1 MENKMPKLTIDDLKR
16 IKQEKS
22 QIFAL
27 RKGEVPV
34 EKTRHV
40 LLCSG
45 TGCHATGGL
54 SVLSALQQEIDNQG
68 LSENVIIV
76 ETGCNGF
83 CALGPIMVVQP
94 DGIFYQQVKPEDAKE
109 LVESHFKANKPLER
123 LMYSDPSAKKKVIPK
138 LSDIPFFSNQLTRV
152 LRNKGL
158 INPESI
164 DEYIA
169 RDGYFAAV
177 KALKEMT
184 SEKIIEE
191 VLASGI
197 RGRGGAG
204 FPTGLKWRF
213 AFQSKGDTK
222 YVLCNADE
230 GDPGAFMDRSILEAD
245 PHSVVEGM
253 IIAAKAINAHHGFI
267 YCRTEYPLAIR
278 RLQLALDKAKEYG
291 FLGDNIFDTGFDL
304 DIEIC
309 QGAGAFVCGEET
321 ALMASIEGKR
331 GMPRPRPPFPA
342 HQGLW
347 KKPSILNNVE
357 TLASVPQIVLQGSGW
372 YSSVGTK
379 TSKGTK
385 VFALS
390 GDVNNIG
397 LVEVPMGASLREII
411 FDIGGGIP
419 NKRQFKAVQL
429 GGPSGGCVPEQY
441 LDTSVD
447 FEEIVKVGAIMGSGG
462 VIIMD
467 DQTCMV
473 DMARFFMDFIQDE
486 SCGKCTPCREGTRRL
501 LEILEKICEGNG
513 EPEDIET
520 LEELSYVIKESA
532 LCGLGQTAPNPVLST
547 LRYFRHEYEAHIYE
561 KRCPA
566 KRCPSLLKFEVDPEK
581 CKKCGAC
588 FKACPTNAITWKKKE
603 VAVIDKEKC
612 VKCLT
617 CISKC
622 KFDAID

>member
-1 MENKMPKLTIDDLKR
+1 MPKLTIDDLKR

-27 RKGEVPV
+27 RQGKVPV
-34 EKTRHV
+34 EQTRHL

-45 TGCHATGGL
+45 TGCHATGSL
-54 SVLSALQQEIDNQG
+54 SLKDALQKEIDNQG
-68 LSENVIIV
+68 LTENVIIV

-94 DGIFYQQVKPEDAKE
+94 DGIFYQQVKADDAKE
-109 LVESHFKANKPLER
+109 LVESHFKANKPVER
-123 LMYSDPSAKKKVIPK
+123 LMYKDPSSKKKLIPK
-138 LSDIPFFSNQLTRV
+138 LSDIPFFSHQMARV

-169 RDGYFAAV
+169 RDGYIASI

-184 SEKIIEE
+184 SEQVIAE

-213 AFQSKGDTK
+213 AFQSKGDVK

-245 PHSVVEGM
+245 PHAVVEGM
-253 IIAAKAINAHHGFI
+253 IIAAKAINAHDGFI
-267 YCRTEYPLAIR
+267 YCRTEYPLAIK
-278 RLQLALDKAKEYG
+278 RLQLAIDNAKTYG
-291 FLGDNIFDTGFDL
+291 LLGDNIMDTGFDL
-304 DIEIC
+304 NIEIT

-321 ALMASIEGKR
+321 ALMASVEGKR

-357 TLASVPQIVLQGSGW
+357 TLASIPQIILNGSGW
-372 YSSVGTK
+372 YSSVGTEK
-379 TSKGTK
+379 SKGTK

-397 LVEVPMGASLREII
+397 LVEVPMGASLRKII

-419 NKRQFKAVQL
+419 NKRKFKAVQL
-429 GGPSGGCVPEQY
+429 GGPSGGCVPDEY

-447 FEEIVKVGAIMGSGG
+447 FEEIAKVGAIMGSGG

-513 EPEDIET
+513 VPEDIDT

-547 LRYFRHEYEAHIYE
+547 LRYFRHEYEAHVNE
-561 KRCPA
+561 KKCPA
-566 KRCPSLLKFEVDPEK
+566 KRCPALLKFEVDPEK

-588 FKACPTNAITWKKKE
+588 FKACPVDAITWKKKE
-603 VAVIDKEKC
+603 VAVIDKDKC

-617 CISKC
+617 CFSKC

>member
-1 MENKMPKLTIDDLKR
+1 MENTMPKLTIDDLKR

-27 RKGEVPV
+27 RQGEVPV
-34 EKTRHV
+34 EQTRHI

-45 TGCHATGGL
+45 TGCHATGSL
-54 SVLSALQQEIDNQG
+54 SLKDSLQQEIDNQG

-94 DGIFYQQVKPEDAKE
+94 DGIFYQQVKADDAKE
-109 LVESHFKANKPLER
+109 IVESHFKANKPVER
-123 LMYSDPSAKKKVIPK
+123 LMYKNPLAKKKVIPK
-138 LSDIPFFSNQLTRV
+138 LSDIPFFSNQMARV

-169 RDGYFAAV
+169 RDGYIAAI
-177 KALKEMT
+177 KALKDMT
-184 SEKIIEE
+184 SETIIEE
-191 VLASGI
+191 VLASGV

-213 AFQSKGDTK
+213 AFQSQGDIK

-245 PHSVVEGM
+245 PHAVIEGM
-253 IIAAKAINAHHGFI
+253 IIAAKAINSHEGFI

-278 RLQLALDKAKEYG
+278 RLQLAIDNAKDYG
-291 FLGDNIFDTGFDL
+291 LLGENIMDTGFDL
-304 DIEIC
+304 NIEIC

-321 ALMASIEGKR
+321 ALMASVEGKR

-357 TLASVPQIVLQGSGW
+357 TLASIPQIILNGSDW
-372 YSSVGTK
+372 YSSVGTEK
-379 TSKGTK
+379 SKGTK

-397 LVEVPMGASLREII
+397 LVEVPMGASLKKII

-419 NKRQFKAVQL
+419 NKRKFKAVQL
-429 GGPSGGCVPEQY
+429 GGPSGGCVPEEY

-447 FEEIVKVGAIMGSGG
+447 FEEIAKVGAIMGSGG

-501 LEILEKICEGNG
+501 LEILQRICDGKG
-513 EPEDIET
+513 KPEDIDT
-520 LEELSYVIKESA
+520 LEELSYVIKDSA

-547 LRYFRHEYEAHIYE
+547 LRYFRHEYEAHVNE
-561 KRCPA
+561 KKCPA

-588 FKACPTNAITWKKKE
+588 YKACPVDAITWKKKE
-603 VAVIDKEKC
+603 VAIIDKDKC

-617 CISKC
+617 CFSKC